1 MQRFRRFVLLALVA
15 CLTLAGSASVA
26 QGAGFGVASFEAGT
40 CNGNET
46 EVKTCTYSSPASA
59 FYTQAAGHPPFGL
72 TAFEVAHTG
81 EGENRRPTG
90 EPLKRLRVDV
100 PPGLAADPVTLG
112 SCPRVQFESEP
123 KLCPAN
129 SKAGF
134 TELEAVATLP
144 LFGEKILA
152 LKGNVYSLPQE
163 PGLPLLFGVE
173 VEGVEPLVS
182 SVKLFLEGHV
192 SSVPEATIAGRVPSG
207 DFHEWFEINNI
218 PSEVAVKVG
227 VLPVTNAPLAT
238 LTSKLFFN
246 GRAGKEGK
254 ENFLTLPSVCGPP
267 TLSTSYVELESKTG
281 EKGSTPTVPPVGIT
295 GCSNVPFKP
304 SAVVKPEPSIHDGP
318 DGAETIVKV
327 PQQEQS
333 NEINTSAIADAHVT
347 LPEGL
352 TLNPSAGH
360 GLEACTPAQVA
371 FGSAASPSCPA
382 GSKLGTV
389 TIETDLPPN
398 SLTGS
403 LYLAAPKGLPI
414 GEPPFTVYLVAQS
427 VYNVTVK
434 LEGKVEANRATG
446 RLEVSF
452 LKNPQLPFSELRLK
466 LNGGPYAPLAN
477 PLGCGPATTNSS
489 FLPYSSTTSFASSSP
504 FATTGCP
511 ASLLFAPTQGT
522 TDSSTKGGAFTSF
535 TFNAQRP
542 EGQQYLSS
550 INTTLPAGLVG
561 LIPSV
566 KLCQE
571 PQAAAGSCA
580 STSQVGTV
588 TATAGSGTPYG
599 FSGPVYLTG
608 PTGSAPYGLSI
619 PIQAKAGP
627 IDLGRLTTRIALN
640 VDPHTARVI
649 ASGSIPTIFKGVP
662 LRLRTLS
669 VAINKAKFLFNPS
682 NCGALSTDTVFGSSL
697 SVTKALSTPFQV
709 NTCSALAFKPV
720 FNASSPSK
728 TSRANGASLIVSYT
742 QPSGE
747 ANIKSVVATLPSQ
760 LPSRLTTLHQACPE
774 ATFAA
779 NPKTCP
785 VGSLVGTAN
794 VGTPVLPEKLTGPA
808 YLVSHGGAAFPNL
821 VLILEGDHG
830 VRVILEGTTNI
841 KKGITTSTFASV
853 PDVPVSSFEL
863 NLPTGPHSA
872 LGSFGSLCSK
882 PLYVPIGLTAQNGA
896 TMNQKVRLSV
906 GSCHIKLLSHRIKK
920 HTLIA
925 RVQVYTAGRLSLTG
939 KGLHT
944 VYKKVKGP
952 GIITIKAPISIKG
965 RHTLAAG
972 AQLKV
977 RARLGFNP
985 RHKNEYHSAA
995 FTKVTFRH

>member
-1 MQRFRRFVLLALVA
+1 MTRHARLVLQMMLCCAVALVA
-15 CLTLAGSASVA
+15 APAAQAS
-26 QGAGFGVASFEAGT
+26 FGVTKENFEAGT
-40 CNGNET
+40 CEARG
-46 EVKTCTYSSPASA
+46 CTYASA
-59 FYTQAAGHPPFGL
+59 PGEFFTQAAGHPEWGI
-72 TAFEVAHTG
+72 TAFELNHTG
-81 EGENRRPTG
+81 SGGSRAPEGQ
-90 EPLKRLRVDV
+90 LKRIRVDV
-100 PPGLAADPVTLG
+100 PPGLAADPQTLPG
-112 SCPRVQFESEP
+112 CPKAQFEAS
-123 KLCPAN
+123 PATCAA
-129 SKAGF
+129 SLVGE
-134 TELEAVATLP
+134 TELEAVVEVLGAPVVTPP
-144 LFGEKILA
+144 LTGQ
-152 LKGNVYSLPQE
+152 VYNLEQS
-163 PGLPLLFGVE
+163 PGLPLEFGINVE
-173 VEGVEPLVS
+173 AAGPITSPVH
-182 SVKLFLEGHV
+182 LFLEGHV
-192 SSVPEATIAGRVPSG
+192 SDAYEPALAARGVPSG
-207 DFHEWFEINNI
+207 DYHEYFEINNV
-218 PSEVAVKVG
+218 PTETT
-227 VLPVTNAPLAT
+227 VLGLASSPLK
-238 LTSKLFFN
+238 LLMSKLLFK
-246 GRAGKEGK
+246 GRAGHG
-254 ENFLTLPSVCGPP
+254 NFLTLPSICSAA
-267 TLSTSYVELESKTG
+267 TTSYLEVESYAHEVS
-281 EKGSTPTVPPVGIT
+281 STPTVPPVGIS
-295 GCSNVPFKP
+295 GCGSVPFKP
-304 SAVVKPEPSIHDGP
+304 TAQVKPESSVHDGT
-318 DGAETIVKV
+318 DGAETVVTV
-327 PQQEQS
+327 PQHEGAG
-333 NEINTSAIADAHVT
+333 EINTADIADAHVL

-352 TLNPSAGH
+352 TMNPSAGH
-360 GLEACTPAQVA
+360 GLEACTPAQIA
-371 FGSAASPSCPA
+371 FGSASKPACPA

-389 TIETDLPPN
+389 TIETDLPPG

-414 GEPPFTVYLVAQS
+414 GEPPFTVYLAAESIYAVS
-427 VYNVTVK
+427 VK
-434 LEGKVEANRATG
+434 LEGKVEANRSTG

-452 LKNPQLPFSELRLK
+452 VKNPQLPFSELKLK
-466 LNGGPYAPLAN
+466 LNGGVYAPLAN

-511 ASLLFAPTQGT
+511 ASLLFAPTQST
-522 TDSSTKGGAFTSF
+522 TDSSSKGGAFTSF
-535 TFNAQRP
+535 TFNAQRA

-619 PIQAKAGP
+619 PIEAKAGP

-669 VAINKAKFLFNPS
+669 VAINKPKFLFNPS

-697 SVTKALSTPFQV
+697 SATKALSTPFQV
-709 NTCSALAFKPV
+709 NSCSALAFKPV
-720 FNASSPSK
+720 FSASSPSK

-742 QPSGE
+742 QPATE

-785 VGSLVGTAN
+785 AGSLVGTAN

-863 NLPTGPHSA
+863 NLPVGPHSA

-896 TMNQKVRLSV
+896 TMKQKVRLSV

-925 RVQVYTAGRLSLTG
+925 RVQVFTAGRLSLSG

-944 VYKKVKGP
+944 VFKKVKGP

-972 AQLKV
+972 GQLKV
-977 RARLGFNP
+977 RARAGFNP